1 MAKQDEQKEQGDA
14 GARKDKPVAG
24 APPQTGAARAAV
36 KTVPDEAAPEAN
48 KESVQAI
55 SQPVRRRQLL
65 IGGLGVAATAI
76 CLGGWLLA
84 ESPHSDF
91 QKRFFSFGGQEKKQ
105 GDHLVSQWNNAILQ
119 AIRVLQP
126 PMPVA
131 ARALAIV
138 HTCMFD
144 AWAAYDR
151 VAVGTQ
157 FGARL
162 RHAQTDHTPQDQA
175 QAISYAAYRA
185 LVDLFPQEQPLF
197 QQVMTSLK
205 YNPADQA
212 ENSETPA
219 GVGNLAAQAVLDF
232 RHSDG
237 ANQLGTFTPGMYSD
251 YTHYRPIN
259 TPETIKDPNHWQPL
273 RVPNVN
279 HHAIFTIQ
287 RFTGA
292 QWGNVTPF
300 ALTSSAELLPVP
312 GPPRA
317 PSPAYTE
324 QARQILQYS
333 ADLTDEQKVIAEY
346 WMNGPNM
353 EQPPGH
359 WNLFAQMISQRGT
372 YTLDQNI
379 KLFFALTNALLDASI
394 ACWATKRAYSS
405 PYPLTAIH
413 YLFKGKQVQAW
424 AGPGKGMLSINGAYW
439 QPYRPPYLLT
449 PSCPEYCSEQSAFSS
464 AAAEVL
470 RRFTGSDLMGL
481 SYTQRAHHS
490 QIEPETPATNVTLSW
505 RTFTEA
511 AQQAGLAGRYSGTH
525 FTKSDLDGR
534 TMGRAAGAQAWNKAQ
549 EYINGTHKEHR

>member
-1 MAKQDEQKEQGDA
+1 MAKQDEQKEQGDS
-14 GARKDKPVAG
+14 GARKGKPIASV
-24 APPQTGAARAAV
+24 PPRASAARAAV
-36 KTVPDEAAPEAN
+36 KTLPAETSPETN
-48 KESVQAI
+48 NESVQEDL
-55 SQPVRRRQLL
+55 QPIRRRQLL
-65 IGGLGVAATAI
+65 IGGLGVAATAVG
-76 CLGGWLLA
+76 LGGWLWS
-84 ESPHSDF
+84 ESSHSAF
-91 QKRFFSFGGQEKKQ
+91 QKPFMSESGQQNKP
-105 GDHLVSQWNNAILQ
+105 GDQVVIQWNDVLLQ
-119 AIRVLQP
+119 AIRLLQP

-157 FGARL
+157 FGSRL

-175 QAISYAAYRA
+175 QAVSYAAYRA
-185 LVDLFPQEQPLF
+185 LMDLFPREQPLF

-205 YNPADQA
+205 YNPTNQA

-219 GVGNLAAQAVLDF
+219 GIGNLTAQAVLNF
-232 RHSDG
+232 RHTDG
-237 ANQLGTFTPGMYSD
+237 SNQLGTFTAGAYSD

-259 TPETIKDPNHWQPL
+259 TPEAIIDPNHWQPL
-273 RVPNVN
+273 RVPNMN
-279 HHAIFTIQ
+279 HHAVFAIQ
-287 RFTGA
+287 RFTDA

-312 GPPRA
+312 GPPRS

-333 ADLTDEQKVIAEY
+333 ANLTDEQKVIAEY
-346 WMNGPNM
+346 WTNGPNM
-353 EQPPGH
+353 EQPAGH
-359 WNLFAQMISQRGT
+359 WNLFAQQISQRDG

-424 AGPGKGMLSINGAYW
+424 AGPGKGTLSMDGAYW
-439 QPYRPPYLLT
+439 QPYRPSYLLT
-449 PSCPEYCSEQSAFSS
+449 PSCPEYCSEQSVFSS
-464 AAAEVL
+464 AAAEIL
-470 RRFTGSDLMGL
+470 RRFSGSDLMGL
-481 SYTQRAHHS
+481 SYTQHAHNS
-490 QIEPETPATNVTLSW
+490 QIEPETPAANVTLSW
-505 RTFTEA
+505 RTFTQA
-511 AQQAGLAGRYSGTH
+511 ADQAGLAGRYSGTH
-525 FTKSDLDGR
+525 FTQSDLDGR
-534 TMGRAAGAQAWNKAQ
+534 AMGRAASARVWNKAQ
-549 EYINGTHKEHR
+549 EYINGTHKEHH